1 MQGGFFKNTMDNKK
15 KGNQKQIKIKTT
27 TLATSSS
34 TKHPTTD
41 EISKKT
47 IKDAL
52 PMHRSAHFHTQISVT
67 DTNLL
72 ISCIQAHRLTSTS
85 S

>member
-15 KGNQKQIKIKTT
+15 GNKKQIKNKTT
-27 TLATSSS
+27 TLATSS
-34 TKHPTTD
+34 TTEHPTTD

-52 PMHRSAHFHTQISVT
+52 PMHCSARFHTQISVT

-72 ISCIQAHRLTSTS
+72 RSCMQAHRLTSTS